1 MEEKGNWNRTQITM
15 AAIIIIM
22 VAGFIGLY
30 LWEPDENITFTK
42 RGTIGVIEVYGV
54 IDETDEAYILSSAV
68 EEAIMDDKVKAV
80 VLEIDSPGGSAYLVE
95 QVYLDLLEL
104 KSEKPVVASISMA
117 LSGGYYIA
125 VSAEYV
131 FSLPSA
137 MVGNVGVIGTG
148 PGWIVPSES
157 TLESGP
163 HKITGFSP
171 ELFPFNLT
179 TVLDSFGDAV
189 ANGRGEALSI
199 PMSTIMKGSIWM
211 GIDAER
217 NGIVDE
223 LGSLQSAIKYA
234 AELAKLDDYEVES
247 LVARVANNT
256 EVIQFSYP
264 SLSELNEKNPPP
276 AIYYLYLPEAI
287 YAQSDS
293 TPQNETEPLN
303 VSTVRGDV
311 LVDTS
316 HRNAI
321 SPWIL
326 DAFTRL
332 LTEEGLFV
340 GYADNWDSLEEALN
354 DTRALVVACPS
365 VYYSNEEFEAIERW
379 VNQGGTLILLG
390 DASAEFLSVST
401 LQGPL
406 NSLSDHWGIHFG
418 NGYLYNLEEN
428 YGFYR
433 NVIVDDIRSSFLSE
447 GVEELVFFTAGPVY
461 SKSRGYMSTPDNTYD
476 SVTERADS
484 YDAVAIYKVGDS
496 RVVAFGDMTWLM
508 EPYVNTADNYQ
519 LLRNLVDSIAST
531 G

>member
-1 MEEKGNWNRTQITM
+1 MEDKGRWNRTQVTM
-15 AAIIIIM
+15 AAIIIVM
-22 VAGFIGLY
+22 VAGIIGLY
-30 LWEPDENITFTK
+30 FWEPEEEITFTR

-54 IDETDEAYILSSAV
+54 IDDTSDAYVLSSAV
-68 EEAIMDDKVKAV
+68 EEAIMDDSVKAV
-80 VLEIDSPGGSAYLVE
+80 VVEIDSPGGSAYLIE

-104 KSEKPVVASISMA
+104 KTKKPVVASISKA

-125 VSAEYV
+125 VSAEHV

-137 MVGNVGVIGTG
+137 MVGNVGVLGTG
-148 PGWIVPSES
+148 PGWIVPSET

-179 TVLDSFGDAV
+179 TILNSFSQAV
-189 ANGRGEALSI
+189 EDGRGDVLTI
-199 PMSTIMKGSIWM
+199 PMSIVTRGSIWM
-211 GIDAER
+211 GIDAQK
-217 NGIVDE
+217 NGLVDE

-234 AELAKLDDYEVES
+234 ADLAGIEDYEVES
-247 LVARVANNT
+247 LVARVANST
-256 EVIQFSYP
+256 GTIQFSYP
-264 SLSELNEKNPPP
+264 SLNELNEKNPPP

-293 TPQNETEPLN
+293 TEQNETEPLN
-303 VSTVRGDV
+303 VSIVRGDV

-316 HRNAI
+316 HGNAI

-340 GYADNWDSLEEALN
+340 GYASDWDMLEKALN
-354 DTRALVVACPS
+354 DTRALIIACPS
-365 VYYSNEEFEAIERW
+365 EYYTNEEFEAIERW
-379 VNQGGTLILLG
+379 VNHGGTLILLG
-390 DASAEFLSVST
+390 DASAEFLSVSS

-406 NSLSDHWGIHFG
+406 NSLSDHWGIHYG

-428 YGFYR
+428 YGYYR
-433 NVIVDDIRSSFLSE
+433 NILVDDIRTSFLSE
-447 GVEELVFFTAGPVY
+447 GVDELVFFTAGPVY
-461 SKSRGYMSTPDNTYD
+461 SKSRGYMSTPDNTYN

-484 YDAVAIYKVGDS
+484 YDTVAIYKVGDS

-508 EPYVNTADNYQ
+508 EPYVNSADNYQ
-519 LLRNLVDSIAST
+519 LLRNLVEAIAST